1 MIISESVK
9 NFLKPVSLLLAISFL
24 GSFGFFLLGFNFWAV
39 FVLFIVFQFVLF
51 SFIGNIFTHYITE
64 ERRKKELDKL
74 ESLSTILQCAYC
86 HKKNLMVF
94 NPDDVERIE
103 FECDH
108 CKKTNL
114 VTMQFVVAQISQPL
128 EIPKVTGIPSESL

>member
-51 SFIGNIFTHYITE
+51 SFIGNVFTHYITE

>member
-1 MIISESVK
+1 MTIPESTK
-9 NFLKPVSLLLAISFL
+9 NVLKPLSLLLSVSFF
-24 GSFGFFLLGFNFWAV
+24 GAFGFFILGFNFWAI
-39 FVLFIVFQFVLF
+39 FVLFLVFQFILF
-51 SFIGNIFTHYITE
+51 SFIGNVFNHYITE
-64 ERRKKELDKL
+64 DRRKKELDRL
-74 ESLSTILQCAYC
+74 EPLSTILQCSYC

-114 VTMQFVVAQISQPL
+114 VTMQFMVAQISQPL
-128 EIPKVTGIPSESL
+128 EIPKVTGISSEGI